1 MEHKKSYKKEPTQT
15 KEELHNR
22 LQIEINSNKIFIDK
36 SVFKKTPEEKVAFK
50 IAKAKYRSTL
60 NIN

>member
-1 MEHKKSYKKEPTQT
+1 MYVKKTFPP
-15 KEELHNR
+15 KEELHR
-22 LQIEINSNKIFIDK
+22 LLQIEINQNKISIDK
-36 SVFKKTPEEKVAFK
+36 SVFRKTPEEKLALK